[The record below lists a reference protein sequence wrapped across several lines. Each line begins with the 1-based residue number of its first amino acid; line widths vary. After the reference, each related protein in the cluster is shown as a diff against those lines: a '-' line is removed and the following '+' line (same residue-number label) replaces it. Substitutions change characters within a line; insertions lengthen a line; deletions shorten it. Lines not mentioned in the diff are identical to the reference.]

1 MTIAESQIIT
11 LIELKKKNSAIEEVR
26 SLLPCEHMTDSAVI
40 LIYLHV
46 GKSESLKSY
55 FAA

>member
-11 LIELKKKNSAIEEVR
+11 LIELKKENSAIEKVR